1 MMRIVLVVSMASV
14 LAGCGGQPRPAPAP
28 APASG
33 PLAAMCERHYQ
44 RERDCS
50 DEYLA
55 ALVAL
60 RVEVD
65 TPPGI
70 AAEDARDGRDAL
82 IAKARVEWEHDSQPA
97 ERTRICAPLD
107 AQVPGRPR
115 REPDRRGRGV
125 PGKDRLRRGSPPAR
139 SRTSARSSCRAPP
152 PH

>member
-1 MMRIVLVVSMASV
+1 MRIVLVVSMASV
-14 LAGCGGQPRPAPAP
+14 LAGCGGKPRPAPAP

-107 AQVPGRPR
+107 AQVPA
-115 REPDRRGRGV
+115 DRVESLTAAGEECLAKTDCAGFAACAV
-125 PGKDRLRRGSPPAR
+125 EDER
-139 SRTSARSSCRAPP
+139 SFILSGAPP
-152 PH
+152 H